1 MKPGQLFAEL
11 WQIVE
16 PYEAEATLAP
26 WSGRHAA
33 EFGRLVEL
41 LEAGSTAEVPAMV
54 TDYLAR
60 RPVAFSCE
68 VDAPQERAFVVMC
81 ALDQAAMRIHPSI
94 KTRLPGRS
102 SAGGQMLA
110 AMRAERTMTGAYAEL
125 SHKGFVL
132 PKGLLMPGKERTKG
146 LEQSGVALAHQF
158 SFLSFVPALQKN
170 FRLRPMAPPPSQ
182 IYVSEDAAQKVG
194 LAPIA
199 EDRDDLEFSV
209 SDRRHRAFLDTVP
222 HAAITDAR
230 IENEVSALLDKGAGL
245 VVLPELVATSSAV
258 VGLAEALRRAA
269 RSSHSVVLMGSGPS
283 EERSK
288 GLDRPFNEA
297 VVMTGAGEVLF
308 RQRKLNAFNMAA
320 PRMKQCALPRADGHD
335 DESHME
341 DCATGSELVLCDILG
356 LGRVM
361 VLICEDLEQ
370 QTPGGDIALHAQPD
384 WILTPVLDVGLVFGR
399 WEYRRAVE
407 IGRKTGSR
415 VVVSCSATLEVRS
428 LGKKNLT
435 ETEPQTVRTGFCFD
449 GSVEMRAL
457 HLETG
462 GPASG
467 HHMLVEW
474 NPRAWKKHKLVEEN

>member
-1 MKPGQLFAEL
+1 MKPGQLFAHL

-16 PYEAEATLAP
+16 PHESEVTLAP
-26 WSGRHAA
+26 WAGRHAA
-33 EFGRLVEL
+33 EFGRVVGL
-41 LEAGSTAEVPAMV
+41 LEEASTADVPAIV
-54 TDYLAR
+54 TDYLNR
-60 RPVAFSCE
+60 RPVAFTCE
-68 VDAPQERAFVVMC
+68 VDTPQERAFVVMC
-81 ALDQAAMRIHPSI
+81 ALDQVAMRIHPSI

-125 SHKGFVL
+125 PDSGFVL

-146 LEQSGVALAHQF
+146 VDQSGVALAHQF

-182 IYVSEDAAQKVG
+182 IYVLDGAAQKVG

-222 HAAITDAR
+222 QAAITDAR

-245 VVLPELVATSSAV
+245 VVLPELVTSSSAIER
-258 VGLAEALRRAA
+258 LAESLRRAA
-269 RSSHSVVLMGSGPS
+269 RIGHAMVLMGSGPS

-288 GLDRPFNEA
+288 ALDRPFNEA
-297 VVMTGAGEVLF
+297 VVMTGTGEVLF

-320 PRMKQCALPRADGHD
+320 PRMKQCALPCADGHD
-335 DESHME
+335 DDSHME
-341 DCATGSELVLCDILG
+341 DCATGNELVLCDILG

-370 QTPGGDIALHAQPD
+370 QTPGGDTALHAQPD

-428 LGKKNLT
+428 LGKESLSGT
-435 ETEPQTVRTGFCFD
+435 SPGAVRTGFCFD
-449 GSVEMRAL
+449 GSAEMRAL

-462 GPASG
+462 GPAAV

-474 NPRAWKKHKLVEEN
+474 NPKTWKKHKLVEEN